1 MPLLYY
7 IAIVVYLAIISTTIG
22 YYKESKIR
30 ILSY

>member
-1 MPLLYY
+1 MPLLYP

-22 YYKESKIR
+22 YYKEIKIC